1 MFAEYER
8 LACDAFGNNN
18 NNKILAKD
26 EVKRQ
31 LPQGKKNPYSLVK
44 LTIQCQIN
52 EIDAILEA
60 LT

>member
-8 LACDAFGNNN
+8 LACDAFGNS

-31 LPQGKKNPYSLVK
+31 LPQGKKNPYS
-44 LTIQCQIN
+44 
-52 EIDAILEA
+52 
-60 LT
+60 